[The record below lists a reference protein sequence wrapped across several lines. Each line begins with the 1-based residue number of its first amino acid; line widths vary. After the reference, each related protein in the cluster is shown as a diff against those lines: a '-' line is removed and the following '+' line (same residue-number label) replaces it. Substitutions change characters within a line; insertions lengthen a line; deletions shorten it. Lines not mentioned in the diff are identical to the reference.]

1 MWEWRHGVRLPGW
14 LPVPAVVGLAFLTL
28 PIVGL
33 LARVPWARLGEVLTG
48 EAAAQALWLSLRTC
62 LASTAICLVF
72 GVPLALVLARGR
84 GRWVAFVRTLV
95 SLPMVLP
102 PVVAGLALL
111 VTLGRRGLL
120 GATLRFLGVE
130 IGFTTAAVVLA
141 QAFVSMPF
149 LVASVEG
156 AARAADAGYERVA
169 ASLGATPTRTLA
181 RVTLPLLAPAV
192 LTGACLAFA
201 RSLGE
206 FGATLTF
213 AGSFQGVTRTMPME
227 VYLRRETDPDA
238 ALGIALVLLVVAGV
252 VVGITAV
259 IQGRLGEAARASK
272 PPRPLSPESL
282 RRLSSQPRDWSLSKG
297 RAGADGSTLRQAQ
310 RSNAGEPSDAGA
322 GEFRAKGW
330 SNGRAGSGAP
340 ALFLQA
346 RVASRDVEVEL
357 SVPAG
362 KVVAVVGPNGAGKS
376 TVIDLVTGFLR
387 PDSGTIVIAGRP
399 VTGPGH
405 VPPHRRGVA
414 LLAQTP
420 LLFPHLDV
428 AANAAFAPRC
438 GGLARPAAARRAR
451 DELAALECADLAAR
465 WPQQLSGGQAQRVAL
480 ARALAADPVLL
491 CLDEPFAALDVGAV
505 PAARHALR
513 HRLEQRRT
521 AALLVTHD
529 LLDVLSLADE
539 VVVLVEGRVVERG
552 PVAQVVP
559 RPRSRFLAELAG
571 VNLLAGTAVA
581 QDRLDLGVVRLTGLP
596 DEPLRPG
603 RPALAAVPPAA
614 VSIHARPP
622 GGSPRNTLPGVVE
635 TIEPRGPVV
644 RVNTD
649 VGGQRLAADVT
660 PAAVAELDLVP
671 GSRIHLVAKATQI
684 VLYPSS
690 RE

>member
-1 MWEWRHGVRLPGW
+1 MSRWRHGARLPGW
-14 LPVPAVVGLAFLTL
+14 LPVPAAIGLAFLIL
-28 PIVGL
+28 PMAGL
-33 LARVPWARLGEVLTG
+33 LARVPWARLGDVLAD
-48 EAAAQALWLSLRTC
+48 EAAAQALGLSLRTC
-62 LASTAICLVF
+62 LAATAICLML
-72 GVPLALVLARGR
+72 GVPLALILARGR
-84 GRWVAFVRTLV
+84 GRWVALVRTLV

-149 LVASVEG
+149 LVASVES

-169 ASLGATPTRTLA
+169 ACLGATPTRTLT

-213 AGSFQGVTRTMPME
+213 AGSFQGVTRTMPIQ
-227 VYLRRETDPDA
+227 VYLRRETDPDL
-238 ALGIALVLLVVAGV
+238 ALALALVLLVVAGA
-252 VVGITAV
+252 VVGGTAA
-259 IQGRLGEAARASK
+259 IQGRLGGAAREGAAARPARGSTAARATG
-272 PPRPLSPESL
+272 PSP
-282 RRLSSQPRDWSLSKG
+282 RRLSVRPARVSTRWPVRSSGSSKSSP
-297 RAGADGSTLRQAQ
+297 GSPNHR
-310 RSNAGEPSDAGA
+310 P
-322 GEFRAKGW
+322 AKGT
-330 SNGRAGSGAP
+330 AATALVLGAR
-340 ALFLQA
+340 L
-346 RVASRDVEVEL
+346 ASRNLDVEL
-357 SVPAG
+357 TVPAG
-362 KVVAVVGPNGAGKS
+362 KVVALVGPNGAGKS

-387 PDSGTIVIAGRP
+387 PDAGTIEIGGRL
-399 VTGPGH
+399 VTGPRH

-438 GGLARPAAARRAR
+438 AGLDSGAAGLRAQ
-451 DELAALECADLAAR
+451 DELAALDCADLAGRRA
-465 WPQQLSGGQAQRVAL
+465 QQLSGGQAQRVAL
-480 ARALAADPVLL
+480 ARAFAADPILL
-491 CLDEPFAALDVGAV
+491 ALDEPFAAMDVGAV
-505 PAARHALR
+505 PAARLALR
-513 HRLEQRRT
+513 HRLAQRAT

-581 QDRLDLGVVRLTGLP
+581 GDTLDLGAVRLTGLP
-596 DEPLRPG
+596 DEPLRLG
-603 RPALAAVPPAA
+603 RPALAAVAPAA
-614 VSIHARPP
+614 VSIHAIPP

-635 TIEPRGPVV
+635 TIEPRGSVV
-644 RVNTD
+644 RINTG
-649 VGGQRLAADVT
+649 VGGQRLAADIT

-671 GSRIHLVAKATQI
+671 GSRVHLVAKATQV
-684 VLYPSS
+684 VLYPGS